1 MPSLRKHGYLPNVP
15 LTAVLLFLST
25 LGLLNL
31 YSATRVAPKGM
42 FVSQLVWFGIGAVL
56 LLAVAL
62 LDQKTLRRLALPAYV
77 SVLGLLLFVLLF
89 GKVVNGSRRWLGFG
103 SFGMQPSELA
113 KLSLVLL
120 GAHLFSEDTQ
130 RLVYK
135 PWRSMLAW
143 HALWAAPVLLILK
156 QPDLGTALLCV
167 LVALSLFL
175 CHFRLGS
182 SCGCSLWVQVG
193 LFCCSGLAFGNINR
207 NGCLRFFTPNW
218 TPPEPAITHGK
229 LCWRSV
235 QAGGLEKAI

>member
-103 SFGMQPSELA
+103 SFGMQP
-113 KLSLVLL
+113 
-120 GAHLFSEDTQ
+120 
-130 RLVYK
+130 
-135 PWRSMLAW
+135 
-143 HALWAAPVLLILK
+143 
-156 QPDLGTALLCV
+156 
-167 LVALSLFL
+167 
-175 CHFRLGS
+175 
-182 SCGCSLWVQVG
+182 
-193 LFCCSGLAFGNINR
+193 
-207 NGCLRFFTPNW
+207 
-218 TPPEPAITHGK
+218 
-229 LCWRSV
+229 
-235 QAGGLEKAI
+235 